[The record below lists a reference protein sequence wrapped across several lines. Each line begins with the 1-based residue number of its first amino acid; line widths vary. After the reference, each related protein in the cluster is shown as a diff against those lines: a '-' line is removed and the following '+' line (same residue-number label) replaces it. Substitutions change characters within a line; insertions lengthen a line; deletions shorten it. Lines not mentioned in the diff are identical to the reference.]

1 MPIIKR
7 GDIWHYRKQIHKD
20 IRSHMPD
27 RYKGKTE
34 IHRSLGAISKRDAK
48 DAAEVYDEYFNAI
61 INDCYATIGRG
72 KQTTRD
78 AIFRRLNAERGI
90 TDEHK
95 TSPAPEPEPQQA
107 TIYKEQSKP
116 IRARYSIKRA
126 YDLYLDDTK
135 PVETTVNHWNSS
147 WRIFLSLTGLDW
159 KDDISRVTKEICV
172 RFKEDAK
179 WLPARTNKTA
189 FQNLSP
195 KEMIEI
201 TKEDESLQRITAKS
215 FNNHIAAIS
224 VVCGFAVK
232 HSMMASNP
240 ISGLKKT
247 EKKESTRQPYSR
259 DDIKAIFSH
268 PIFTE
273 TPKSQWDH
281 FQWIAILGLMG
292 LRMDEIGQLLIEDI
306 KRFDDGTLYIA
317 VRREN
322 DLGEVC
328 KKVKND
334 SSVRDIPIHKMILDA
349 GFMEYHE
356 RLKNGGSQR
365 LFPNLVPVYGVYT
378 HSYSKWWGRQRDK
391 FGIHAKTKV
400 FHSFR
405 HTFKT
410 LCLYANIPTISH
422 DRLTG
427 HAKSR
432 SASGEHR
439 R

>member
-27 RYKGKTE
+27 PYKGKTE

-48 DAAEVYDEYFNAI
+48 DAAEAYDEYFNAI

-72 KQTTRD
+72 KQTARD

-147 WRIFLSLTGLDW
+147 WR
-159 KDDISRVTKEICV
+159 
-172 RFKEDAK
+172 
-179 WLPARTNKTA
+179 
-189 FQNLSP
+189 
-195 KEMIEI
+195 
-201 TKEDESLQRITAKS
+201 
-215 FNNHIAAIS
+215 
-224 VVCGFAVK
+224 
-232 HSMMASNP
+232 
-240 ISGLKKT
+240 
-247 EKKESTRQPYSR
+247 
-259 DDIKAIFSH
+259 
-268 PIFTE
+268 
-273 TPKSQWDH
+273 
-281 FQWIAILGLMG
+281 
-292 LRMDEIGQLLIEDI
+292 
-306 KRFDDGTLYIA
+306 
-317 VRREN
+317 
-322 DLGEVC
+322 
-328 KKVKND
+328 
-334 SSVRDIPIHKMILDA
+334 
-349 GFMEYHE
+349 
-356 RLKNGGSQR
+356 
-365 LFPNLVPVYGVYT
+365 
-378 HSYSKWWGRQRDK
+378 RQRDK

-427 HAKSR
+427 HAKS
-432 SASGEHR
+432 SVGDDYQHTTIPYLKKKMDEIDFGVTL
-439 R
+439 